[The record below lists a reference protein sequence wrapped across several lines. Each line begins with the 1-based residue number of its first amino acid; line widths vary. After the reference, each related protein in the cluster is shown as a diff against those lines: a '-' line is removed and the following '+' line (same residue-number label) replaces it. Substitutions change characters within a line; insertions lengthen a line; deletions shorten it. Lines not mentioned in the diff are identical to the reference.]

1 MTETMRAAVLPGPG
15 LALEMRELPVP
26 RPGPGELLLKL
37 EACGVCHTDLH
48 VRQGQEPIAEDALP
62 LTLGHEGIGRLIS
75 AGPGTTGRFETGAR
89 LGLPWIHDTC
99 LACRECLTGF
109 ESFCQD
115 CRAHGY
121 DVNGAFAEYAVI
133 KEAFAVAIPEA
144 LDPVAAAP
152 LLCAGVTAQG
162 AVRKAELGPGKL
174 CAIFGCGGL
183 GQYGIELAKLAGAR
197 VAAVD
202 SEPAKL
208 EAARRLGADHA
219 FLAGDDPGGRL
230 KRLGGADACLNFAP
244 SAAVWAPITE
254 AINPRGWII
263 SVAMVAEPV
272 PLSLEWL
279 TFNGVRITGT
289 AVGGRQELEDILA
302 LAVRHPPQVDIEEIR
317 LDQAGTAL
325 DRLAAGQVAGRCV
338 IDFSRA

>member
-1 MTETMRAAVLPGPG
+1 
-15 LALEMRELPVP
+15 MRELPVP
-26 RPGPGELLLKL
+26 EPGAGELLLKL

-62 LTLGHEGIGRLIS
+62 LTLGHEGIGRLVA
-75 AGPGTTGRFETGAR
+75 AGPHSTGRFERGAR

-121 DVNGAFAEYAVI
+121 HVNGAFAEYAVI
-133 KEAFAVAIPEA
+133 KEAFAVAVPEV

-174 CAIFGCGGL
+174 CAVFGCGGL
-183 GQYGIELAKLAGAR
+183 GQYGIQLAKLAGTS
-197 VAAVD
+197 VAAID

-208 EAARRLGADHA
+208 EEARRLGADHA
-219 FLAGDDPGGRL
+219 FLASEDPGKLL

-244 SAAVWAPITE
+244 SASVWPAITE
-254 AINPRGWII
+254 AIKPRGWIV

-289 AVGGRQELEDILA
+289 AVGGRQELQDVLA
-302 LAVRHPPQVDIEEIR
+302 LAVQHPLQVAIEAISLEEVEV
-317 LDQAGTAL
+317 AL
-325 DRLAAGQVAGRCV
+325 DRLAEGKITGRSV
-338 IDFSRA
+338 IDFRHR